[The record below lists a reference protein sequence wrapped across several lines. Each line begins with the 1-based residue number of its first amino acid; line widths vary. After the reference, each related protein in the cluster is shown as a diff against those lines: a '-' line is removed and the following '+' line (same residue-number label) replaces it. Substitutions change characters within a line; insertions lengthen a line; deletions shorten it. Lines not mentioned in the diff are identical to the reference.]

1 MKIFIF
7 GDSFFD
13 DKHNSNETWMGMLK
27 KLYTVENFSRSG
39 TGPHYNL
46 PLIVD
51 MILKNRITSKDVI
64 ICHISGTNR
73 VNFPINDDKTTNEI
87 YWDHKTKKSFTYS
100 GKQKDESIKNIQN
113 FYNTF
118 QHEIDFAY
126 LTFDKFLQIS
136 GHLMTG
142 YLHSISNKKNI
153 KVLLFGNT
161 NNGNGKREM
170 QVVPFEDK
178 NFHLSKFDLFE
189 VSDNEIFLN
198 EVDNWDYLYGLHDTR
213 NNHLSVENHEI
224 FFKYISEFISN
235 NFIDHKVKFKKNFR
249 HLNDVFVSNF
259 KQNQIKEKFIYQ

>member
-13 DKHNSNETWMGMLK
+13 EAQNSDKTWINMLR
-27 KLYTVENFSRSG
+27 KLYEVENFSLSG

-46 PLIVD
+46 PLIVN
-51 MILKNRITSKDVI
+51 MILNETITSDDFIV
-64 ICHISGTNR
+64 CHTSGTTR
-73 VNFPINDDKTTNEI
+73 VNFPMKNSKTVDV
-87 YWDHKTKKSFTYS
+87 YWDHILKKSHTS
-100 GKQKDESIKNIQN
+100 STNQQ
-113 FYNTF
+113 FYNNF

-142 YLHSISNKKNI
+142 YLHSISNTKNI

-189 VSDNEIFLN
+189 VSDNEIFFD

-213 NNHLSVENHEI
+213 NNHLSIENHEI
-224 FFKYISEFISN
+224 LFEYVTEFVTNGSIKIDVDFKE
-235 NFIDHKVKFKKNFR
+235 NFR
-249 HLNDVFVSNF
+249 HVEDVFNTYSKQKNF
-259 KQNQIKEKFIYQ
+259 KEKFIYE

>member
-13 DKHNSNETWMGMLK
+13 EAQNSGKTWINMLR
-27 KLYTVENFSRSG
+27 KLYEVENFSLSG

-46 PLIVD
+46 PLIVN
-51 MILKNRITSKDVI
+51 MILNKTITSDI
-64 ICHISGTNR
+64 L
-73 VNFPINDDKTTNEI
+73 
-87 YWDHKTKKSFTYS
+87 KKSHTS
-100 GKQKDESIKNIQN
+100 STNQQ
-113 FYNTF
+113 FYNNF

-142 YLHSISNKKNI
+142 YLHSISNTKNI

-189 VSDNEIFLN
+189 GSDNEIFFD
-198 EVDNWDYLYGLHDTR
+198 EVDKD
-213 NNHLSVENHEI
+213 
-224 FFKYISEFISN
+224 
-235 NFIDHKVKFKKNFR
+235 KN
-249 HLNDVFVSNF
+249 
-259 KQNQIKEKFIYQ
+259 